1 MSIGKTLFRIWL
13 LLSIA
18 SLAIDAACFW
28 LSQHAP
34 AALPERPTINFIIIF
49 LVSAPAPLVL
59 GLFLTAL
66 GVVLT
71 LSRWIWL
78 GLSRL
83 AFSRPLL
90 SPSGGAS
97 SRTLRTLRAH
107 HL

>member
-13 LLSIA
+13 MLSIA

-34 AALPERPTINFIIIF
+34 AALPDRPTINFIIIF

-66 GVVLT
+66 GIVLT

-83 AFSRPLL
+83 EFSRPLL
-90 SPSGGAS
+90 STSGAAAS
-97 SRTLRTLRAH
+97 RKLPDLRRAA
-107 HL
+107 

>member
-13 LLSIA
+13 MLSIA
-18 SLAIDAACFW
+18 SLAVDAACFW

-71 LSRWIWL
+71 LSHWIWL

-83 AFSRPLL
+83 ALPSRLL

-97 SRTLRTLRAH
+97 SRKLLTLRRAA
-107 HL
+107 